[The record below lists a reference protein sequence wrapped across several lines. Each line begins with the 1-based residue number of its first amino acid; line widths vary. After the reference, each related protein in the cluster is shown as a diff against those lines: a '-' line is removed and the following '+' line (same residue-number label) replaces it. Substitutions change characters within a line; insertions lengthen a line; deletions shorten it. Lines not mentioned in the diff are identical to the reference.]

1 MVTAT
6 EKSVVIHADDLG
18 MSHSA
23 SLAFAE
29 LTRLGVCGSGSVM
42 VPCPWFPEIAAMA
55 RQDASLDIGVHLTL
69 TSEMR
74 HFRWRPLTRPSPSS
88 GLADDDGFFHRQP
101 SEARRRAAPAAVEA
115 ELRAQ
120 IETALA
126 AGIDVTHLDDHA
138 GTVLAP
144 EFFAIYIRLG
154 VEYALPILIT
164 PELASYGSL
173 HNMVGV
179 SPAAYGAQATAAEQA
194 GFVVFDRIVET
205 PWTAAPVTFDEYSR
219 LISGIAPGRT
229 FMALHF
235 AAPGDIEAIDPEMG
249 HRRTGEYSLF
259 RHPEFGQWLRSSGLR
274 LEGMRGLRAELR
286 RRLAARRS
294 A

>member
-1 MVTAT
+1 MMTAT
-6 EKSVVIHADDLG
+6 EKLVVIHADDLG

-23 SLAFAE
+23 NLAFAE

-55 RQDASLDIGVHLTL
+55 RQDVSLDIGVHLTL

-74 HFRWRPLTRPSPSS
+74 HFRWRPLTRPSSSS
-88 GLADDDGFFHRQP
+88 GLVDDDGYFHRQP
-101 SEARRRAAPAAVEA
+101 SKARRRAAPAAVEA

-120 IETALA
+120 IEAALA

-144 EFFAIYIRLG
+144 EFCAIYIRLG
-154 VEYALPILIT
+154 LEYGLPILIT
-164 PELASYGSL
+164 PDLASYGGL
-173 HNMVGV
+173 HNMEGV
-179 SPAAYGAQATAAEQA
+179 APAAYGAQATAAEEA
-194 GFVVFDRIVET
+194 GFAIFDRIIET
-205 PWTAAPVTFDEYSR
+205 PWTAATATMDEYGR
-219 LISGIAPGRT
+219 LFSGITPGRT

-235 AAPGDIEAIDPEMG
+235 AAPGDIEAIDPVMG
-249 HRRTGEYSLF
+249 HRRIGEYLLF
-259 RHPEFGQWLRSSGLR
+259 RLPEFGQWLQSTGLR